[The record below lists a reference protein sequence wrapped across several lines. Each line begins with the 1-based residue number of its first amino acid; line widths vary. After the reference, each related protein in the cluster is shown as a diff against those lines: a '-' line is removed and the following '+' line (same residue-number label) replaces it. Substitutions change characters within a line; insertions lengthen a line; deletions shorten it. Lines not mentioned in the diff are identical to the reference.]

1 MKAGFNLYVDDAHK
15 QLIKENRQMNFIAV
29 VTTFFAGFFVCQHF
43 IGTDFASVISITV
56 MGYFIL
62 RKIDK
67 LNEENNKKK
76 D

>member
-1 MKAGFNLYVDDAHK
+1 
-15 QLIKENRQMNFIAV
+15 MNFIAV
-29 VTTFFAGFFVCQHF
+29 VTAFFAGFFVCQHF
-43 IGTDFASVISITV
+43 IGTDLASVISITV

>member
-1 MKAGFNLYVDDAHK
+1 MKVGFNLYVEDAHK

-43 IGTDFASVISITV
+43 IGTDLASVISITV

-62 RKIDK
+62 R
-67 LNEENNKKK
+67 NNKKK

>member
-1 MKAGFNLYVDDAHK
+1 MKVRFNLYVEDAHK
-15 QLIKENRQMNFIAV
+15 QLIKEHRQMNFIAV

-43 IGTDFASVISITV
+43 IGTDLASVISITV